1 MAYDIRVSDDFAKII
16 LSGDVDLQ
24 TTADLKT
31 EILKITDVSQLEI
44 EAGSVTYIDSSGV
57 AVMLLARQHCMSN
70 NILLNVSAVSMAV
83 YRVLEIAKLDKM
95 LTIGKVI
102 ETADSG
108 VMGLGSSDDQIADD
122 LLK

>member
-31 EILKITDVSQLEI
+31 EILKITDVAQLEI

-57 AVMLLARQHCMSN
+57 ACLIMAYKQLAAAGAKVRLVNPAAALMN
-70 NILLNVSAVSMAV
+70 VLKILKFDSLFS
-83 YRVLEIAKLDKM
+83 
-95 LTIGKVI
+95 I
-102 ETADSG
+102 END
-108 VMGLGSSDDQIADD
+108 
-122 LLK
+122 